1 LQAAQTAGIDL
12 LLRVLVWEDAANRT
26 WLSYNEPS
34 WVAQRHNVTGSDD
47 VVSKLSA
54 ALKAI
59 ASEAAESHNES
70 Q

>member
-1 LQAAQTAGIDL
+1 
-12 LLRVLVWEDAANRT
+12 VLVWEDAANRT